1 MFKKPSKTKK
11 ALKAQTAIEYM
22 LLLAVVVAIV
32 LIGFRNWLPMT
43 HAGAN
48 LYFNNVSQGILGMAP
63 RCGNGVLDLGETA
76 ERCCEDVGGCF
87 FPPI

>member
-1 MFKKPSKTKK
+1 MFKKPSKLKETR
-11 ALKAQTAIEYM
+11 KAQTAIEYM

-43 HAGAN
+43 HAAAN

-63 RCGNGVLDLGETA
+63 RCGNGQLDFGETP
-76 ERCCEDVGGCF
+76 ERCCEDAGVCF
-87 FPPI
+87 EPI